1 MADMR
6 RDGAL
11 SPVFEFDAHIRYSE
25 VDHRGLLKLPALI
38 DYFQDCSTF
47 QSEALDIGMAWLKE
61 QRRAWVLTHW
71 QIVIDRYPALA
82 EPVSVGTFASA
93 FKGLTASRYFYL
105 RDRTGALIARAH
117 SSWAFMDLERN
128 RPVRP
133 TPEHIDPYG
142 TAEPLDMPAEE
153 RRVRI
158 PDGLEALEPITV
170 QRYQIDTNEHVNNCQ
185 YVQMALDAL
194 PREEVPVQVRVD
206 YKRAAVLGDTIFP
219 GLASAGDTAVVALED
234 GSGAPY
240 AVVELKFLV
249 E

>member
-1 MADMR
+1 MR

-47 QSEALDIGMAWLKE
+47 QSEALGIGMAWLKE

-117 SSWAFMDLERN
+117 SSWAFRDLERN

-153 RRVRI
+153 RR
-158 PDGLEALEPITV
+158 E
-170 QRYQIDTNEHVNNCQ
+170 RYQIDTNEHVNNCQ
-185 YVQMALDAL
+185 YVQMALDVL

-234 GSGAPY
+234 ESGAPY

>member
-1 MADMR
+1 MR

-47 QSEALDIGMAWLKE
+47 QSEALGIGMAWLKE

-105 RDRTGALIARAH
+105 RDRTGALTLPCHPSLIRPEDFARMPGFRVVYRGPLA
-117 SSWAFMDLERN
+117 WADRR
-128 RPVRP
+128 RP
-133 TPEHIDPYG
+133 
-142 TAEPLDMPAEE
+142 LPA
-153 RRVRI
+153 
-158 PDGLEALEPITV
+158 
-170 QRYQIDTNEHVNNCQ
+170 
-185 YVQMALDAL
+185 
-194 PREEVPVQVRVD
+194 
-206 YKRAAVLGDTIFP
+206 AA
-219 GLASAGDTAVVALED
+219 
-234 GSGAPY
+234 
-240 AVVELKFLV
+240 
-249 E
+249 